1 MKTKNIPPDIKSK
14 SINEAKSEIMEILQ
28 KLESNDT
35 NFETCES
42 DYKRLLSLNHHV
54 NLLLKEKLNKIQS
67 KGKKK

>member
-28 KLESNDT
+28 NLESHES
-35 NFETCES
+35 NFEKCEN

-54 NLLLKEKLNKIQS
+54 NSLLKEKLNRIQS
-67 KGKKK
+67 RGKKR